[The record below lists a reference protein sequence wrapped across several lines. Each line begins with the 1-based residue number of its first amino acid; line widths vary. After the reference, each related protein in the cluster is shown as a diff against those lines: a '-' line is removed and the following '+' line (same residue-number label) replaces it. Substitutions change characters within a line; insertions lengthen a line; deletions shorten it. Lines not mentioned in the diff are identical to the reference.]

1 MKRIALLVLLPALAL
16 AGSGPPDLGRRIVHR
31 VAFECRLFEVR
42 PGKVAEVP
50 DGLPFSA
57 KSRAGFK
64 RGTIAADDLRTFF
77 DGSFETLEG
86 VTLAWSGAFSATQI
100 SPARASVP
108 LPGPV
113 APDRT
118 LELVLSASYL
128 SYFDAGGPSA
138 RFGVGFAFRTA
149 GTEDGAPAAV
159 PPSVRDRVPSGA
171 GFGAVI
177 FSRPLTPADD
187 PELLLVIGNWRHDGH
202 VIVPARAAALPAAD
216 EPHAESAS
224 DPATNAPAATPARAD
239 VDASV
244 LAKLDRI
251 IVPEFEFKNADICDV
266 VSRLGDCSREFDD
279 ETAASERGET
289 FERWR
294 FTILPD
300 IVGRSDLIGEW
311 MDFFGQ
317 LGVSWPPGTYAE
329 RSGDDGLVVR
339 NTPENLNL
347 IRMIFGALSV
357 NVLRGDPVVLEDAPA
372 TPSPAADAHGLDAV
386 HPEIRIDALVLQIGS
401 PTNRESATDWYYRAL
416 LGADP
421 ALFPEADRHAVA
433 CYRGTLDAA
442 RAAAVSDGNA
452 HILGMPSA
460 VFGDGCKAEVS
471 LLDIDGEPGKP
482 AVTNGVRLSVRP
494 IVCRGGTPLLRLTAE
509 ASVFAGDDTAETE
522 ELGLALEPGAAA
534 VFAPPPAGDCRVL
547 VLLFPDDSWSHAADT
562 PSPAEPESHAE
573 SAENAEP

>member
-1 MKRIALLVLLPALAL
+1 MKRIALSLLVLLPALA
-16 AGSGPPDLGRRIVHR
+16 
-31 VAFECRLFEVR
+31 F
-42 PGKVAEVP
+42 
-50 DGLPFSA
+50 
-57 KSRAGFK
+57 
-64 RGTIAADDLRTFF
+64 AA
-77 DGSFETLEG
+77 
-86 VTLAWSGAFSATQI
+86 
-100 SPARASVP
+100 
-108 LPGPV
+108 
-113 APDRT
+113 
-118 LELVLSASYL
+118 
-128 SYFDAGGPSA
+128 
-138 RFGVGFAFRTA
+138 
-149 GTEDGAPAAV
+149 
-159 PPSVRDRVPSGA
+159 
-171 GFGAVI
+171 
-177 FSRPLTPADD
+177 
-187 PELLLVIGNWRHDGH
+187 
-202 VIVPARAAALPAAD
+202 
-216 EPHAESAS
+216 
-224 DPATNAPAATPARAD
+224 DPATNAPAATLSRAD

-251 IVPEFEFKNADICDV
+251 IVPEFEFKDADICDV

-300 IVGRSDLIGEW
+300 IGGRYDLIGEW

-372 TPSPAADAHGLDAV
+372 TPSPAVDAHGLDAV

-421 ALFPEADRHAVA
+421 ALFPEADRPAVA

-494 IVCRGGTPLLRLTAE
+494 LVCRGGTPLLRLTAE

-547 VLLFPDDSWSHAADT
+547 VLLFPDDSWSHAADPATNAPAAT
-562 PSPAEPESHAE
+562 PAAAFDTTLFAAFGTRLAAAFATNVPCWPPPASPSFDEVLHALPDFASFRTGRGWGVPTEPLPPELEAAVRESLRRAVRTDTPPEALRFGTERETWPEDGWCVDAHWHTAAFEARFPGRGFCPFGDGSGGSYSERFLAYRSPDSVEDALFALFPGTYRAPGLAALLDRAHPPSGVAEETHADSPAEPESHAE
-573 SAENAEP
+573 SAETAEP

>member
-1 MKRIALLVLLPALAL
+1 MKRIALSLLVLLPALAL
-16 AGSGPPDLGRRIVHR
+16 AGSGPSDLGRRIVHR

-42 PGKVAEVP
+42 PGKAAEVP

-108 LPGPV
+108 LPGPD

-138 RFGVGFAFRTA
+138 RFGVGFVFRTA

-159 PPSVRDRVPSGA
+159 PPSVHDWVPSGA
-171 GFGAVI
+171 GFGAVLRE
-177 FSRPLTPADD
+177 SSGPDD

-202 VIVPARAAALPAAD
+202 VIVPARAAALPAA
-216 EPHAESAS
+216 
-224 DPATNAPAATPARAD
+224 
-239 VDASV
+239 
-244 LAKLDRI
+244 
-251 IVPEFEFKNADICDV
+251 
-266 VSRLGDCSREFDD
+266 
-279 ETAASERGET
+279 
-289 FERWR
+289 
-294 FTILPD
+294 
-300 IVGRSDLIGEW
+300 
-311 MDFFGQ
+311 
-317 LGVSWPPGTYAE
+317 
-329 RSGDDGLVVR
+329 
-339 NTPENLNL
+339 
-347 IRMIFGALSV
+347 
-357 NVLRGDPVVLEDAPA
+357 
-372 TPSPAADAHGLDAV
+372 PSPAADAHGSDAV

-401 PTNRESATDWYYRAL
+401 PTNRESATDWYYRVL

-421 ALFPEADRHAVA
+421 ALFPEADRPAVA

-442 RAAAVSDGNA
+442 RAAAASDGNA
-452 HILGMPSA
+452 YLLGMTRV
-460 VFGDGCKAEVS
+460 VFRDGCKAEVS

-509 ASVFAGDDTAETE
+509 ASVFAGDDTAESE

-562 PSPAEPESHAE
+562 PSPAEPEPHAE
-573 SAENAEP
+573 SAENAEPDPHAEPAWGDAMYFLDLLEWQKRNPDAFAAALAALAKDFATNAPVAEEMQ

>member
-16 AGSGPPDLGRRIVHR
+16 
-31 VAFECRLFEVR
+31 
-42 PGKVAEVP
+42 
-50 DGLPFSA
+50 
-57 KSRAGFK
+57 
-64 RGTIAADDLRTFF
+64 
-77 DGSFETLEG
+77 
-86 VTLAWSGAFSATQI
+86 
-100 SPARASVP
+100 
-108 LPGPV
+108 
-113 APDRT
+113 
-118 LELVLSASYL
+118 
-128 SYFDAGGPSA
+128 
-138 RFGVGFAFRTA
+138 
-149 GTEDGAPAAV
+149 
-159 PPSVRDRVPSGA
+159 
-171 GFGAVI
+171 
-177 FSRPLTPADD
+177 
-187 PELLLVIGNWRHDGH
+187 
-202 VIVPARAAALPAAD
+202 
-216 EPHAESAS
+216 AS

-251 IVPEFEFKNADICDV
+251 IVPEFEFKDADICDV

-279 ETAASERGET
+279 ETVASERGET

-294 FTILPD
+294 FTIPPGVLD
-300 IVGRSDLIGEW
+300 ALEEACGELKN
-311 MDFFGQ
+311 FFGQ

-372 TPSPAADAHGLDAV
+372 TNAPDPATNTHGSDAV

-421 ALFPEADRHAVA
+421 ASFPEAERPAVA

-452 HILGMPSA
+452 YILGMPRV
-460 VFGDGCKAEVS
+460 VFRDGCKAEVS

-562 PSPAEPESHAE
+562 PSPAEDESHAE
-573 SAENAEP
+573 NAESAEANPHAE

>member
-1 MKRIALLVLLPALAL
+1 MKRIALSLLVLLSALAL
-16 AGSGPPDLGRRIVHR
+16 AGSGPSDLGRRIVDR

-42 PGKVAEVP
+42 PGKAAEVP
-50 DGLPFSA
+50 DGLPFA
-57 KSRAGFK
+57 AERRAGFK

-86 VTLAWSGAFSATQI
+86 VTLAWSGALAATQI

-108 LPGPV
+108 LPGPA

-138 RFGVGFAFRTA
+138 RFGVGFVFRTA

-159 PPSVRDRVPSGA
+159 PPSVYDWVPSGA
-171 GFGAVI
+171 GFGAVLRE
-177 FSRPLTPADD
+177 SSGPDD

-202 VIVPARAAALPAAD
+202 VIVPARAAALPAA
-216 EPHAESAS
+216 
-224 DPATNAPAATPARAD
+224 
-239 VDASV
+239 
-244 LAKLDRI
+244 
-251 IVPEFEFKNADICDV
+251 
-266 VSRLGDCSREFDD
+266 
-279 ETAASERGET
+279 
-289 FERWR
+289 
-294 FTILPD
+294 
-300 IVGRSDLIGEW
+300 
-311 MDFFGQ
+311 
-317 LGVSWPPGTYAE
+317 
-329 RSGDDGLVVR
+329 
-339 NTPENLNL
+339 
-347 IRMIFGALSV
+347 
-357 NVLRGDPVVLEDAPA
+357 
-372 TPSPAADAHGLDAV
+372 PSPAADAHGSDAV

-421 ALFPEADRHAVA
+421 ALFPEADRPAVA

-452 HILGMPSA
+452 HILGMTRE

-494 IVCRGGTPLLRLTAE
+494 LVCRGGTPLLRLTAE
-509 ASVFAGDDTAETE
+509 ASVFAGDDTAESE

-547 VLLFPDDSWSHAADT
+547 VLLFPDDSWSHAVDT
-562 PSPAEPESHAE
+562 PSPAESEPHAE
-573 SAENAEP
+573 SAETAEPKPHAESAEAAE

>member
-1 MKRIALLVLLPALAL
+1 MKRIALLVLLALAFPALAL

-42 PGKVAEVP
+42 PGKAAEVP
-50 DGLPFSA
+50 DGLPFA
-57 KSRAGFK
+57 AERRAGFK

-86 VTLAWSGAFSATQI
+86 VTLAWSGALAATQI
-100 SPARASVP
+100 SPARATVP
-108 LPGPV
+108 LPGPA

-149 GTEDGAPAAV
+149 GTEDEAPAAV
-159 PPSVRDRVPSGA
+159 PPSVHDWVPSGA
-171 GFGAVI
+171 GFGAVLRE
-177 FSRPLTPADD
+177 SSGPDD

-224 DPATNAPAATPARAD
+224 DPATNAPAATLARAD

-251 IVPEFEFKNADICDV
+251 IVPEFEFKDADICDV

-279 ETAASERGET
+279 ETVASERGET

-300 IVGRSDLIGEW
+300 IGGRYDLIGEW

-372 TPSPAADAHGLDAV
+372 TPSPAVDAHGLDAV

-401 PTNRESATDWYYRAL
+401 PTNRESATDWYYRVL

-452 HILGMPSA
+452 HILGMPRV
-460 VFGDGCKAEVS
+460 VFRDRCKAEVS

-547 VLLFPDDSWSHAADT
+547 VLLFPDDSWSHAAD
-562 PSPAEPESHAE
+562 PAT
-573 SAENAEP
+573 NAP

>member
-1 MKRIALLVLLPALAL
+1 MKRLALLVLLPALAL
-16 AGSGPPDLGRRIVHR
+16 A
-31 VAFECRLFEVR
+31 A
-42 PGKVAEVP
+42 
-50 DGLPFSA
+50 
-57 KSRAGFK
+57 
-64 RGTIAADDLRTFF
+64 
-77 DGSFETLEG
+77 
-86 VTLAWSGAFSATQI
+86 
-100 SPARASVP
+100 
-108 LPGPV
+108 
-113 APDRT
+113 
-118 LELVLSASYL
+118 
-128 SYFDAGGPSA
+128 
-138 RFGVGFAFRTA
+138 
-149 GTEDGAPAAV
+149 
-159 PPSVRDRVPSGA
+159 
-171 GFGAVI
+171 
-177 FSRPLTPADD
+177 
-187 PELLLVIGNWRHDGH
+187 
-202 VIVPARAAALPAAD
+202 
-216 EPHAESAS
+216 
-224 DPATNAPAATPARAD
+224 DPATNAPAATPAQAD
-239 VDASV
+239 VDAAV

-279 ETAASERGET
+279 ETAASERGVGFVLDLGGDASTLEEGEGLFAESPSSGVPPLTIKAKDWSLRALLDLVVEMADLKYRIEGGHVAIRRKDDMRGET

-372 TPSPAADAHGLDAV
+372 TNAPDPATNTHGSDAV
-386 HPEIRIDALVLQIGS
+386 HPEIRIAALVLQIGS
-401 PTNRESATDWYYRAL
+401 PTNRESATDWYYRVL

-421 ALFPEADRHAVA
+421 AFFPEADRPAVA

-452 HILGMPSA
+452 HLLGMPSA

-471 LLDIDGEPGKP
+471 LLDIAGEPGKP

-494 IVCRGGTPLLRLTAE
+494 LVCRGGTPLLRLTAE

-562 PSPAEPESHAE
+562 PSPAEDESHAE
-573 SAENAEP
+573 SAKTAEP

>member
-1 MKRIALLVLLPALAL
+1 MKRTALILLAL
-16 AGSGPPDLGRRIVHR
+16 
-31 VAFECRLFEVR
+31 
-42 PGKVAEVP
+42 
-50 DGLPFSA
+50 
-57 KSRAGFK
+57 
-64 RGTIAADDLRTFF
+64 
-77 DGSFETLEG
+77 
-86 VTLAWSGAFSATQI
+86 
-100 SPARASVP
+100 
-108 LPGPV
+108 
-113 APDRT
+113 
-118 LELVLSASYL
+118 
-128 SYFDAGGPSA
+128 
-138 RFGVGFAFRTA
+138 
-149 GTEDGAPAAV
+149 
-159 PPSVRDRVPSGA
+159 
-171 GFGAVI
+171 
-177 FSRPLTPADD
+177 
-187 PELLLVIGNWRHDGH
+187 
-202 VIVPARAAALPAAD
+202 ALPAA
-216 EPHAESAS
+216 P
-224 DPATNAPAATPARAD
+224 DPATNAPAETPAQAD
-239 VDASV
+239 VDAAV

-279 ETAASERGET
+279 ETAASKRGVGFVLDLGGDASTLEEGEGLFAESPSSGVPPLTIKAKDWSLRALLDLVVEMADLKYRIEGGHVAIRRKDDMRGET

-372 TPSPAADAHGLDAV
+372 TPSPAADAHGSDAV

-401 PTNRESATDWYYRAL
+401 PTNRESATDWYYRVL

-421 ALFPEADRHAVA
+421 AFFPEADRPAVA

-442 RAAAVSDGNA
+442 RAAAVSDENA
-452 HILGMPSA
+452 YILGMPSA

-494 IVCRGGTPLLRLTAE
+494 LVCRGGTPLLLLTAE

-573 SAENAEP
+573 SAETAEPKPHAESAEPAE